1 MRRSGALAALAL
13 VAALGGGALWWG
25 SDGLRAFTAE
35 SARRLDV
42 ARTPRTL
49 PAVALQDQDGR
60 PTSLNA
66 LAGKVVLLDFIYT
79 RCPTVCTVQG
89 SDFEVLRDRIRAKGL
104 QGDIALATIS
114 FDPAHDGPA
123 ELGDYAERYGGADD
137 VWHFLRAPS
146 EEDTRAILSVAAVK
160 VVPDGEGGFV
170 HNAAIHVI
178 DRKGRLVRILD
189 SDATDQ
195 ALALAHELLRGRS

>member
-1 MRRSGALAALAL
+1 MKGGPALATLLAITT
-13 VAALGGGALWWG
+13 AGAGVLWWG

-42 ARTPRTL
+42 ARAPRIL
-49 PAVALQDQDGR
+49 PDVPMQDQDGR
-60 PTSLNA
+60 PARLHD

-89 SDFEVLRDRIRAKGL
+89 SDFEVLRERIVAGDL
-104 QGDIALATIS
+104 QDGIALVTVS

-123 ELGDYAERYGGADD
+123 ELAEYAERYGGADD
-137 VWHFLRAPS
+137 VWRFLRAPS
-146 EEDTRAILSVAAVK
+146 AADTGAILHTAAVK
-160 VVPDGEGGFV
+160 VIPDGFGGFV

-178 DRKGRLVRILD
+178 DCEGRLVRILD
-189 SDATDQ
+189 SDATGE
-195 ALALAHELLRGRS
+195 ALALAQDLLGG

>member
-1 MRRSGALAALAL
+1 MRRAGALALLLA
-13 VAALGGGALWWG
+13 VGGATGAGALWWG

-42 ARTPRTL
+42 ERHPRAL

-60 PTSLNA
+60 PASLRD
-66 LAGKVVLLDFIYT
+66 LAGRVVLLDFIYA

-89 SDFEVLRDRIRAKGL
+89 SDFEVLRERIREGGL
-104 QGDIALATIS
+104 AGRIALVTLS

-123 ELGDYAERYGGADD
+123 ELADYAGRYGGADT
-137 VWHFLRAPS
+137 VWRFLRAPS
-146 EEDTRAILSVAAVK
+146 DADTRAILRTAAVK
-160 VVPDGEGGFV
+160 VIPDGEGGFV

-178 DRKGRLVRILD
+178 DREGRLVRILD

-195 ALALAHELLRGRS
+195 ALALALALL